1 MRKGLGGEFVI
12 LQPVS
17 HTSVDHF
24 PAWKYGSW
32 SRYPLVNS
40 NLGAA
45 IELVPSYDR
54 SQASAPLQQVCIM
67 SFQHT
72 TPSPDSVLP
81 PHRKMWL
88 VLQVACGKSRGHRV
102 ALLAVDFGRG
112 LPPRHGPCG
121 LVWSGRAEA
130 SPGTLSAFI
139 PAPPASALCVSIVSE
154 CGPSLVPCIR
164 WKWSPRSALGSGRI
178 RPQLHDH
185 PSSSSVL
192 CCLVYC
198 RIGRPRTTPLAHN
211 SIVTFA
217 SFAFSHTH
225 ISCDQTI
232 TSFGCVLPHMP

>member
-67 SFQHT
+67 SFQYT

-88 VLQVACGKSRGHRV
+88 VLQVACRKVSRSSRCSVGGRLRP
-102 ALLAVDFGRG
+102 ARG

-139 PAPPASALCVSIVSE
+139 PAPM
-154 CGPSLVPCIR
+154 
-164 WKWSPRSALGSGRI
+164 
-178 RPQLHDH
+178 D
-185 PSSSSVL
+185 
-192 CCLVYC
+192 
-198 RIGRPRTTPLAHN
+198 N
-211 SIVTFA
+211 SIMTFA
-217 SFAFSHTH
+217 SFAISHTPV
-225 ISCDQTI
+225 SCDRTI
-232 TSFGCVLPHMP
+232 TGFDPTHM